1 MPHEEYIFAT
11 WRIYICH
18 MKNEENLKV
27 AAHYKNKLLNKK
39 NIKIK
44 INKK

>member
-1 MPHEEYIFAT
+1 
-11 WRIYICH
+11 

-44 INKK
+44 INKKIGATTFRIVTDKV